1 MWERQER
8 HRAPELLVFN
18 VEYGD
23 VHVVPDAHDLRHVL
37 LVLARAAHL
46 PATRQVALS
55 RQGGMQHSA

>member
-1 MWERQER
+1 VWERQER
-8 HRAPELLVFN
+8 HRAPELLIFH

-46 PATRQVALS
+46 QATRQVALS